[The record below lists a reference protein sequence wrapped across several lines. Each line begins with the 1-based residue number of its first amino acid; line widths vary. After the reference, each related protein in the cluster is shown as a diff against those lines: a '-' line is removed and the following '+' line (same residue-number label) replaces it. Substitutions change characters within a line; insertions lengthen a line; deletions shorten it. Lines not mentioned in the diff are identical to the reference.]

1 MSASRL
7 LHASLL
13 GVPFVVVVPA
23 ARAAEWAPAVEIQK
37 PVSYRCAGGGRLE
50 VRYGRLSDGSLS
62 FARLQPP
69 GHQPLTLPQLASG
82 SGARYSDEQRW
93 QWWSKGQEGFLQRRD
108 NNGQWRT
115 VLEGCRS
122 VKP

>member
-1 MSASRL
+1 MRL
-7 LHASLL
+7 PALLLLLTAVMPATGKTL
-13 GVPFVVVVPA
+13 GV
-23 ARAAEWAPAVEIQK
+23 ELTAPVT
-37 PVSYRCAGGGRLE
+37 YRCAEGRQLV

-69 GHQPLTLPQLASG
+69 GDQPLTLPQLVSG

-93 QWWSKGQEGFLQRRD
+93 QWWSKGQEGFLQWRD
-108 NNGQWRT
+108 DDRQWRT